1 MLKFFLTSGRAAAY
15 FQRRYGVFVVA
26 PFKLEIALIP
36 SPSPLFL
43 ARFNGI
49 CHMNIEVNHGR

>member
-1 MLKFFLTSGRAAAY
+1 MIKALLTSGRAAVY

-26 PFKLEIALIP
+26 PFRFEIAPLP

-43 ARFNGI
+43 ARLNGI
-49 CHMNIEVNHGR
+49 CLNNK